1 MLNLRSRRKVR
12 HHRAG
17 ELDRGVVGGIGLA
30 LVFIV
35 GGLAIGGGASTFFNV
50 ASLLIVLGGTCG
62 ATMANFSRLDLERT
76 WVTLQQTLLE
86 RESEPHERIGYL
98 VALSQEVRQDGVLV
112 LEQAE
117 HSASD
122 TFLRKGL
129 ELAADGSAPADLR
142 RILEIESRIYAE
154 KAGRAVQ
161 VFETMGAYAPAMG
174 LIGTLIGLIQMLGAL
189 QNPATVGSSM
199 AEALVTTLYG
209 AVLANLFFLPIAG
222 KLRNRTE
229 EDFLVKSLTIEGLVS
244 ILNRENPLV
253 VEQRLQS
260 FLPSV
265 VNL

>member
-1 MLNLRSRRKVR
+1 MLNLRSGRQLRYYR
-12 HHRAG
+12 SG

-30 LVFIV
+30 LLFVVV
-35 GGLAIGGGASTFFNV
+35 GIALGGNAQSFFNP
-50 ASLLIVLGGTCG
+50 ASLLIVFGGTFG
-62 ATMANFSRLDLERT
+62 ATLANFSKGDLSRT
-76 WVTLQQTLLE
+76 WLTLQQTLLE
-86 RESEPHERIGYL
+86 RESEPQERIGYFVSL
-98 VALSQEVRQDGVLV
+98 AQQVRQDGPLL
-112 LEQAE
+112 LEQAA
-117 HSASD
+117 HSAPDS
-122 TFLRKGL
+122 FLRKGL
-129 ELAADGSAPADLR
+129 ELAADGSSPNDLR

-189 QNPATVGSSM
+189 QNPATVGTSM

-209 AVLANLFFLPIAG
+209 AVLSNLFFLPLAG

-260 FLPSV
+260 FLPNV